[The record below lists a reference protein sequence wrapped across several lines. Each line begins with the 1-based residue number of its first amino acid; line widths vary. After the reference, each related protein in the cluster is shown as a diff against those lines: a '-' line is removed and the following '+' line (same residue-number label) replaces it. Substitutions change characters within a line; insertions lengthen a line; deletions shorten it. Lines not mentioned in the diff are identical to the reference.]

1 MTLLN
6 TVWQFLSKW
15 LIFQEKYFIFRSVIS
30 FLDMW
35 PSFSK
40 SDRFFE
46 LRPIFQS
53 ATQFSKFESGSFL
66 VKLLYFFKCNCFLN
80 MIQFSKRD
88 IFPRYENHFSKSDTF
103 FKVWQL
109 FQLWAI
115 FWSVTKCFV
124 YDPFFQMYPLFQ
136 VWPLFLKCDP
146 FCQLRAISESVIQF
160 FKV

>member
-1 MTLLN
+1 M
-6 TVWQFLSKW
+6 SKR
-15 LIFQEKYFIFRSVIS
+15 LIFQEIYFIFRRVIS

-53 ATQFSKFESGSFL
+53 VTQFSKFESGSFL
-66 VKLLYFFKCNCFLN
+66 VKLLYFFKCNCFRN
-80 MIQFSKRD
+80 MIQFS
-88 IFPRYENHFSKSDTF
+88 NHFSKSDTF
-103 FKVWQL
+103 FKVWKF

-115 FWSVTKCFV
+115 FWSETKFFV